1 MVKINLLSKQE
12 LKKKP
17 RISSGGGG
25 GELWIGLFAIIA
37 VLAVIFLTHTNQAG
51 KIKSTQAK
59 IATTEN
65 KIAELKDVEE
75 KVEDFK
81 KKNEELQKRIQ
92 VIAELEQ
99 KRSGPLFVLDSLSSA
114 IPERAWVSQFQS
126 KGQGA
131 IIKGI
136 AWNEFT
142 VADFLESLEASEY
155 FNNVQIKSIQ
165 KKEYNNL
172 ALRDF
177 EITSGLNFLTKSE
190 KIDEDEKIEQ

>member
-1 MVKINLLSKQE
+1 MIKINLLSKQE

-17 RISSGGGG
+17 KVSSVGGG

-37 VLAVIFLTHTNQAG
+37 VVAVIFLTHANQSG

-59 IATTEN
+59 ITTTDN
-65 KIAELKDVEE
+65 KIAQLKDVEE
-75 KVEDFK
+75 KVDDFK
-81 KKNEELQKRIQ
+81 KKNEELEKRIQ

-165 KKEYNNL
+165 KKEYNNI

-177 EITSGLNFLTKSE
+177 EITSALNFLTKAES
-190 KIDEDEKIEQ
+190 IDEDKEVKQ